1 MFVHEGLEEAMLTE
15 MMCAMGMTVTL
26 TGEPVN
32 CPKPQPEPQAVSAPA
47 QAQGNAAQQRRQAAQ
62 QGRQPGERAQTAAVS
77 GAGDANTRAAI
88 ARGSEPPG
96 GKTRT
101 IVPFPSTQYPAGTI
115 VVRNG
120 ERALYLLRGDGTA
133 FRYRIAVG
141 RNAMQWKGYQQV
153 IDMQKRPAWS
163 PPAIIRAAQPNL
175 PDVIPGGAPNNPMG
189 EAAIVLGDEY
199 AIHGTNRPDS
209 IGKAVSYGCFRM
221 HNEDILDL
229 YGRVSLGTKVVSL
242 P

>member
-1 MFVHEGLEEAMLTE
+1 MLTE
-15 MMCAMGMTVTL
+15 MMCALGMTATL

-32 CPKPQPEPQAVSAPA
+32 CPKPEAAAPAAVSQPA
-47 QAQGNAAQQRRQAAQ
+47 QAATGNAAQQRRQALQ
-62 QGRQPGERAQTAAVS
+62 GEGRQPQAAASTRQASAPV
-77 GAGDANTRAAI
+77 GDTNTRAAI
-88 ARGSEPPG
+88 ARASEPPG

-115 VVRNG
+115 IVRNG
-120 ERALYLLRGDGTA
+120 ERALYYLRGDGTA
-133 FRYRIAVG
+133 LRYRIAVG

-163 PPAIIRAAQPNL
+163 PPSIIRAAQPNL

-189 EAAIVLGDEY
+189 EAAIVLGDEF
-199 AIHGTNRPDS
+199 AIHGTNRPDT